1 MVRLIENPI
10 CVKIT
15 IFKGHHADEVVY
27 YRNKLSVSMIEKW
40 RWYFEYLAALIKV
53 NNPLRKTELTI
64 CPQTLLQGEEY
75 IEEKSKTLLKAKRTK
90 LKTLQNKPVQN
101 DLFNYAKQE
110 QDSKIQTVQSEINAL
125 EQGEFNYYVPPTYI
139 YFTNRTGDVQYSYQK
154 RVGKATKNVKVQTMC
169 NNNGQENKH

>member
-27 YRNKLSVSMIEKW
+27 SRNKLSVSMIEKW

-125 EQGEFNYYVPPTYI
+125 EQGKFNYYVPPTYI
-139 YFTNRTGDVQYSYQK
+139 NR
-154 RVGKATKNVKVQTMC
+154 VKEWI
-169 NNNGQENKH
+169 NR

>member
-1 MVRLIENPI
+1 MARLIENPI

-64 CPQTLLQGEEY
+64 CPQTLLQG
-75 IEEKSKTLLKAKRTK
+75 
-90 LKTLQNKPVQN
+90 V
-101 DLFNYAKQE
+101 D
-110 QDSKIQTVQSEINAL
+110 
-125 EQGEFNYYVPPTYI
+125 
-139 YFTNRTGDVQYSYQK
+139 TN
-154 RVGKATKNVKVQTMC
+154 
-169 NNNGQENKH
+169 

>member
-1 MVRLIENPI
+1 MARLIENPI

-90 LKTLQNKPVQN
+90 LKTLQNSLYRTTCSTTLNRNKTVKFKP
-101 DLFNYAKQE
+101 YK
-110 QDSKIQTVQSEINAL
+110 
-125 EQGEFNYYVPPTYI
+125 
-139 YFTNRTGDVQYSYQK
+139 
-154 RVGKATKNVKVQTMC
+154 VK
-169 NNNGQENKH
+169 